1 MKIVVIAVMVV
12 LVLFAFFICETDVE
26 KAEFTTVNNITSKE
40 SFYEPETVIKNT
52 DDKNDIMLNMEK
64 IKENVIEKFRV
75 EKTVFEKTVELLSGE
90 ESTVLLSYERNNNIL
105 RLSVDNKIVPMENL
119 FDKYE
124 TEIISNCFAQMC
136 TMSSNEVRL
145 LIKKQESLDY
155 ASTDFISI
163 DFMFRTNFEAEY
175 IDYGITYCKNIY
187 DSNYEKIDDNWYW
200 FSFGLV

>member
-12 LVLFAFFICETDVE
+12 LALFTFFICETDVE

-75 EKTVFEKTVELLSGE
+75 EKTVFEKAVELLSGE

-105 RLSVDNKIVPMENL
+105 RLRVDNKIVPMENL

-175 IDYGITYCKNIY
+175 FDYGITYCKNIY
-187 DSNYEKIDDNWYW
+187 DSSYEKIDDNWYW